1 MIVSTSSYHV
11 PYKVFIDWGQRKMS
25 CGAMPG
31 EYVGYTPME
40 CDVWAKIAAQVG
52 LSVPVH
58 CDQFSLHWTAIFL
71 AIYGG

>member
-1 MIVSTSSYHV
+1 
-11 PYKVFIDWGQRKMS
+11 MS

-58 CDQFSLHWTAIFL
+58 SDQFSLHWTAIFS

>member
-1 MIVSTSSYHV
+1 
-11 PYKVFIDWGQRKMS
+11 MS

-31 EYVGYTPME
+31 EYVGYTPTE
-40 CDVWAKIAAQVG
+40 CDVLAEIGAEVG
-52 LSVPVH
+52 PSGPVH